1 MLDAVRELTSL
12 YLAADQ
18 LRYSDGQ
25 AGSELKNADFVRV
38 SLLAHSLQ
46 TAALAQEHFP
56 EDDELIVSA
65 LLHDVGWALPKPS
78 DLSLLVRLPPS
89 AQCIFLRK
97 SLFAER
103 ACEAG

>member
-1 MLDAVRELTSL
+1 MVRPG
-12 YLAADQ
+12 AG
-18 LRYSDGQ
+18 RPRGPYSDGQ